1 MTLLMSW
8 LTRLLGDPNQ
18 KYLKQIEPLIS
29 KINQLEKGLVNL
41 SEEKLKERISYWRQ
55 ERKDLDQK
63 LPLTFALVR
72 EVSRRTLQQRHFD
85 CQLQAGIALHQGKV
99 IEMKTGEGKT
109 LAATLPVALNALKG
123 KGVHVVTVNDYL
135 ARRDAVWM
143 GQIYHFLGLAVG
155 VLNHEQSFLY
165 NPQYQKSGEEKDRI
179 RDELGSFQVVE
190 DFLEPC
196 SRKEAYQAD
205 ITYGTNNEFGF
216 DYLRDNLVVSSERKV
231 QRDFHYA
238 IIDEADSILVDEA
251 RTPLIISQPQP
262 ESSRDYHFFAQ
273 LAHRLQEGGDY
284 NVDRKRGNV
293 SLTEEGISRAE
304 KGLGIDNLYHPENEN
319 YLHHLRQA
327 LKAKEL
333 FLKDEA
339 YVVKKG
345 EVILVDEFTGR
356 LMPGRRYNEGLHQAI
371 EAKEGLEVKPQART
385 LATVTLQNYFRMYQK
400 LAGMTGTALSAAEE
414 FDQVYHLG
422 TKAIPT
428 HRPMIRQDLPDKVF
442 LDEESKL
449 RAVAKEIKI
458 FRQQGRPVLV
468 GTTSIEKN
476 EYLGRLLGREGIPHQ
491 ILNAKHH
498 EEEGQIIAQAG
509 RLGKVTIAT
518 NMAGRGV
525 DIVLGGNP
533 LQPEERKKVIQLG
546 GLFILGT
553 ERHEAR
559 RIDNQLRGRS
569 GRQGEP
575 GASQFYLSLR
585 SELFPDSK
593 NIIQWFGGERIE
605 KLLQRL
611 HFPKDEPIENKLISQ
626 TIESAQ
632 RKIEGVNFDLRK
644 RLLEYDNV
652 VNKQRQV
659 FYQKRKEIIRRAEE
673 EEGEGLKEMIFG
685 IFEEEMRRLVAFH
698 TSGPE
703 PGDWNLEEIF
713 EEARTI
719 LLTVDDLRQQLKKLS
734 QGSEPAVSREEL
746 VYYLL
751 DLTKAGFQQ
760 KEEKMGKE
768 NWINLAK
775 LVLLRLLD
783 ELWSQHLSSMDYLR
797 GAVGLRAYAQRDP
810 LVEYQE
816 EGYRMFQDFML
827 RWKSLVIRTILKVQL
842 KSS

>member
-1 MTLLMSW
+1 MSW
-8 LTRLLGDPNQ
+8 LTRFLGDPNQ
-18 KYLKQIEPLIS
+18 KYLKQIQPLID
-29 KINQLEKGLVNL
+29 KINQLEEGLIHL
-41 SEEKLKERISYWRQ
+41 SLEKLKEKIEFWKK
-55 ERKDLDQK
+55 EAGDLDQK
-63 LPLTFALVR
+63 LPGAFALTR
-72 EVSRRTLQQRHFD
+72 EVARRMLQQRPFD

-109 LAATLPVALNALKG
+109 LAATLPIALNASAG
-123 KGVHVVTVNDYL
+123 KGVHLVTVNDYL

-143 GQIYHFLGLAVG
+143 GQIYYFLGLTIG

-165 NPQYQKSGEEKDRI
+165 NPQYRKTGEEKDKI
-179 RDELGSFQVVE
+179 RDELGSFRVVE

-216 DYLRDNLVVSSERKV
+216 DYLRDNLVVSSGQKV

-238 IIDEADSILVDEA
+238 IIDEADSILIDEA

-273 LAHRLQEGGDY
+273 LVLRLQEGSHY
-284 NVDRKRGNV
+284 NVDRKRGTAA
-293 SLTEEGISRAE
+293 LTEQGISQAE
-304 KGLGIDNLYHPENEN
+304 KGLGIDNLYHPENEH
-319 YLHHLRQA
+319 YLHYLRQA
-327 LKAKEL
+327 LRAKEL

-371 EAKEGLEVKPQART
+371 EAKEGLEVKPQAQT
-385 LATVTLQNYFRMYQK
+385 LATVTLQNYFRMYSK

-414 FDQVYHLG
+414 FDQVYQLD
-422 TKAIPT
+422 TKSIPT
-428 HRPMIRQDLPDKVF
+428 HRPMIRQDLPDRVF
-442 LDEESKL
+442 LDEKSKL
-449 RAVAKEIKI
+449 EAVVKEVKTLH
-458 FRQQGRPVLV
+458 QEGRPVLV

-476 EYLGRLLGREGIPHQ
+476 EYLGRLLGREGVPHQ

-509 RLGKVTIAT
+509 RWGKVTIAT

-525 DIVLGGNP
+525 DIVLSGNP
-533 LQPEERKKVIQLG
+533 PRPEEREKIIRLG

-559 RIDNQLRGRS
+559 RIDDQLRGRS

-575 GASQFYLSLR
+575 GVSQFYLSLKN
-585 SELFPDSK
+585 ELFPESK

-605 KLLQRL
+605 KLLQRF
-611 HFPKDEPIENKLISQ
+611 HFPSREPIENKLISQ
-626 TIESAQ
+626 AIESAQ
-632 RKIEGVNFDLRK
+632 RKIEGANFDLRK

-659 FYQKRKEIIRRAEE
+659 FYQKRNEVIKKAEGKGGE
-673 EEGEGLKEMIFG
+673 ELEAMIFG
-685 IFEEEMRRLVAFH
+685 IFEEEMRHLVAFQAA
-698 TSGPE
+698 SPR
-703 PGDWNLEEIF
+703 PGDWNLEEIL
-713 EEARTI
+713 EEMKTI
-719 LLTVDDLRQQLKKLS
+719 FLEVDDLYPLLKKTS
-734 QGSEPAVSREEL
+734 QGSEPMVSREEL
-746 VYYLL
+746 ISYLL
-751 DLTKAGFQQ
+751 NLARASFRQ

-768 NWINLAK
+768 SWINLAK

-783 ELWSQHLSSMDYLR
+783 ELWTQHLSSMNYLR
-797 GAVGLRAYAQRDP
+797 EAVGLRAYAQRDP

-827 RWKSLVIRTILKVQL
+827 RWKSSVVRTIFKVQF
-842 KSS
+842 KTS

>member
-1 MTLLMSW
+1 MSW
-8 LTRLLGDPNQ
+8 LTRFLGDPNQ
-18 KYLKQIEPLIS
+18 KYLKKIQPLIEE
-29 KINQLEKGLVNL
+29 INQLEKKLVNL
-41 SEEKLKERISYWRQ
+41 SDEKLNIEIQSWRSQ
-55 ERKDLDQK
+55 KDSLDQK

-72 EVSRRTLQQRHFD
+72 EAAKRTLHQRPFN

-109 LAATLPVALNALKG
+109 LAATLPATLNALEG
-123 KGVHVVTVNDYL
+123 KGVHLVTVNDYL

-143 GQIYHFLGLAVG
+143 GQIYHRLGLTVG

-165 NPQYQKSGEEKDRI
+165 NPQYQKKQEDKDKI
-179 RDELGSFQVVE
+179 RDSLGSFQVVE

-216 DYLRDNLVVSSERKV
+216 DYLRDNLIVKED
-231 QRDFHYA
+231 QRAQREFHYA
-238 IIDEADSILVDEA
+238 IIDEADSILIDEA

-262 ESSRDYHFFAQ
+262 ESTRNFILFSK
-273 LAHRLQEGGDY
+273 LASHLKEGSHY
-284 NVDRKRGNV
+284 NVDRKRGSIALN
-293 SLTEEGISRAE
+293 EEGISEAE
-304 KGLGIDNLYHPENEN
+304 KGLGLENLYHPENET

-339 YVVKKG
+339 YVVRKG

-371 EAKEGLEVKPQART
+371 EAKEGLEIKPQAKT
-385 LATVTLQNYFRMYQK
+385 LATITLQNYFRMYKK
-400 LAGMTGTALSAAEE
+400 LSGMTGTALSAAEE
-414 FDQVYHLG
+414 FDQVYRLD
-422 TKAIPT
+422 TKVIPP

-442 LDEESKL
+442 VNEASKL
-449 RAVAKEIKI
+449 RAVVKEVKKMNEK
-458 FRQQGRPVLV
+458 GRPVLV

-476 EYLGRLLGREGIPHQ
+476 EYLSKLLGREGISHQ
-491 ILNAKHH
+491 VLNAKHH

-533 LQPEERKKVIQLG
+533 SQPEERKKVMELG

-575 GASQFYLSLR
+575 GAAQFYLSLKN
-585 SELFPDSK
+585 EVFPEAK

-605 KLLQRL
+605 QLLQRF
-611 HFPKDEPIENKLISQ
+611 HFPEDEPIENRLISQ
-626 TIESAQ
+626 AIESAQ
-632 RKIEGVNFDLRK
+632 RKIEGMNFDFRK

-652 VNKQRQV
+652 VNQQRQAV
-659 FYQKRKEIIRRAEE
+659 YRKRTEIIQQAE
-673 EEGEGLKEMIFG
+673 EEGESLKQKVLD
-685 IFEEEMRRLVAFH
+685 IFEEEFRRLVSFSTA
-698 TSGPE
+698 GPSLE
-703 PGDWNLEEIF
+703 SWNLEEIF
-713 EEARTI
+713 EEAKTVF
-719 LLTVDDLRQQLKKLS
+719 LTVGDLSHQLERISKS
-734 QGSEPAVSREEL
+734 SEPLVSREEIIQHLLGL
-746 VYYLL
+746 VK
-751 DLTKAGFQQ
+751 DDFEK
-760 KEEKMGKE
+760 KEKE
-768 NWINLAK
+768 IGRKNWLNLSK

-797 GAVGLRAYAQRDP
+797 ESVGLRAYAQKDP
-810 LVEYQE
+810 LVEYKE

-827 RWKSLVIRTILKVQL
+827 RWKSLVTRTILKVQL
-842 KSS
+842 KK